1 MQIEIQARDFTLT
14 ESLGAYIKRHMNFLL
29 SSKYDQIK
37 RIRVCLSDINGPRGG
52 VDKRCQIQISL
63 PRLKDIVIED
73 TELDLYTAIDRAT
86 ERASRTVNR
95 RLARQQQ
102 KNRKLY
108 VTHKRESIPILSD
121 QNL

>member
-14 ESLGAYIKRHMNFLL
+14 DSLGAYIKQRINFLL

-63 PRLKDIVIED
+63 PRLKNIVIED
-73 TELDLYTAIDRAT
+73 TELDLYIAIDRAT
-86 ERASRTVNR
+86 DRATRTVNR

-102 KNRKLY
+102 KKRKLY
-108 VTHKRESIPILSD
+108 VTHKRDPIPVLND

>member
-1 MQIEIQARDFTLT
+1 MQIEIQARDFTVT
-14 ESLGAYIKRHMNFLL
+14 ESMGAYIEQRLNFLL
-29 SSKYDQIK
+29 NNKYDQIK

-52 VDKRCQIQISL
+52 VDMRCQIQISL

-73 TELDLYTAIDRAT
+73 TETDLYIAIDKAT
-86 ERASRTVNR
+86 ERATRTVGR

-108 VTHKRESIPILSD
+108 VVHKREPISILNE
-121 QNL
+121 QAL